1 MNSIKRTPTL
11 FLLLVFCLINAAIA
25 QESYILNYDNVEVK
39 KVTQDIARFAKK
51 TIILDPR
58 VKGRVT
64 IFSNAALDQDQVW
77 QVYLRTMQV
86 NGFSSI
92 TEDGNIV
99 RIIPE
104 NEATRDENIVLNDAE
119 FLTKVFLLENRL
131 VEEVLPMLKPITGRQ
146 SHLSSIPSINSILL
160 VDRKS
165 NVDRIEALLK
175 ELDANDA
182 AKISIIKLE
191 NLSSAEAVRIL
202 EKLKLQ
208 NYPSM
213 NNFIA
218 IPFLPSNA
226 VILSANRIV
235 TKNIEETLNKLDLD
249 AYTDGSVAVIYLK
262 YAKADEVAAIIETVS
277 SNFVTESVSQKPVV
291 TFHAK
296 TNSLIISSEDTHM
309 DLIRNLVAKI
319 DIRRAQVLVE
329 AIIVELSE
337 TAAKNLGV
345 EMIFS
350 GSKDGNI
357 PIGIT
362 RFQNTNSPDLLAITG
377 SAIQS
382 GDNATLSNLATT
394 SLLNTQGLIAA
405 FGNLNKGGDSFL
417 GILSAIVEDKDSN
430 ILSTPSIIAMDNE
443 PAHLVIG
450 QEIPITTGE
459 SLGANNANPFRTTTR
474 QEVGVKLSIT
484 PQINEGNSVIL
495 EIKQEVSA
503 VAGPITGSS
512 DLITNKRTIETT
524 VLVDN
529 NQIIVLGGLIDNDVQ
544 EATQRVPFLSRL
556 PLLGRLFRSKNESVV
571 RRNLTVFL
579 RVKILTDS
587 NSVDQV
593 SLEKYNFLRAEG
605 MLSPQKQEILDLTDK
620 QPKEETEANTT
631 PREPVVAEAKS
642 PQQLRREAR
651 QLRREARQ
659 KRREERQQ

>member
-1 MNSIKRTPTL
+1 MNSIKQTTTL
-11 FLLLVFCLINAAIA
+11 FLLLTLGLVSVAIA

-64 IFSNAALDQDQVW
+64 IFSNAALDQNQVW

-119 FLTKVFLLENRL
+119 FLTKVFVLENRL
-131 VEEVLPMLKPITGRQ
+131 VGEILPMLKPITGRQ
-146 SHLSSIPSINSILL
+146 SHLSGIPSVNSILL

-165 NVDRIEALLK
+165 NVDRIETLLK
-175 ELDANDA
+175 ELDEDDS
-182 AKISIIKLE
+182 AKISIVKLE
-191 NLSSAEAVRIL
+191 NLSSDEAVRIL
-202 EKLKLQ
+202 DKLQRQ

-218 IPFLPSNA
+218 VPFTPSNS
-226 VILSANRIV
+226 VILSANKIV

-249 AYTDGSVAVIYLK
+249 AYTDGSIAVIYLK
-262 YAKADEVAAIIETVS
+262 YAKADEVAAIIETVA
-277 SNFVTESVSQKPVV
+277 SNFAAESDAEKPVI
-291 TFHAK
+291 TFHTK
-296 TNSLIISSEDTHM
+296 TNSLIVSSEDTDM
-309 DLIRNLVAKI
+309 NRIRNLVAKI

-350 GSKDGNI
+350 GSKEGNI

-362 RFQNTNSPDLLAITG
+362 RFPNANNPDLLAITG
-377 SAIQS
+377 SAVQG
-382 GDNATLSNLATT
+382 GDDTTLSALATT
-394 SLLNTQGLIAA
+394 SLLNTQGLIAG
-405 FGNLNKGGDSFL
+405 FGNINKDGDSFL
-417 GILSAIVEDKDSN
+417 GILNAIVDDQDSN

-443 PAHLVIG
+443 SAHLVIG

-459 SLGANNANPFRTTTR
+459 SLGANNANPFRTTMR

-495 EIKQEVSA
+495 GIKQEVSS
-503 VAGPITGSS
+503 VAGPITGAT

-529 NQIIVLGGLIDNDVQ
+529 NQIIVLGGLIDDDVQ
-544 EATQRVPFLSRL
+544 ESTKRVPLLSRI

-579 RVKILTDS
+579 RPKILVDS
-587 NSVDQV
+587 NSVDQI
-593 SLEKYNFLRAEG
+593 SQEKYNYLTAEG
-605 MLSPQKQEILDLTDK
+605 MLNQQKRNILDLTNE
-620 QPKEETEANTT
+620 QPKEG
-631 PREPVVAEAKS
+631 AEASITPGEIVVEEKKY
-642 PQQLRREAR
+642 PAQI
-651 QLRREARQ
+651 RREARQ
-659 KRREERQQ
+659 KRRKARRNRRAEW

>member
-1 MNSIKRTPTL
+1 MNSIKQTTTL
-11 FLLLVFCLINAAIA
+11 FLLLTFSLVSVAVA

-64 IFSNAALDQDQVW
+64 IFSNAALDQNQVW

-119 FLTKVFLLENRL
+119 FLTKVFVLENRL
-131 VEEVLPMLKPITGRQ
+131 VGEILPMLKPITGRQ
-146 SHLSSIPSINSILL
+146 SHLSGIPSVNSILL

-165 NVDRIEALLK
+165 NVDRIETLLK
-175 ELDANDA
+175 ELDEDDS
-182 AKISIIKLE
+182 AKISIVKLE
-191 NLSSAEAVRIL
+191 NLSSDEAVRIL
-202 EKLKLQ
+202 DKLQRQ

-218 IPFLPSNA
+218 VPFTPSNS
-226 VILSANRIV
+226 VILSANKIV

-249 AYTDGSVAVIYLK
+249 AYTDGSIAVIYLK
-262 YAKADEVAAIIETVS
+262 YAKADEVAAIIETVA
-277 SNFVTESVSQKPVV
+277 SNFAAESDAEKPVI
-291 TFHAK
+291 TFHTK
-296 TNSLIISSEDTHM
+296 TNSLIVSSEDTDM
-309 DLIRNLVAKI
+309 NRIRNLVAKI

-350 GSKDGNI
+350 GSKEGNI

-362 RFQNTNSPDLLAITG
+362 RFPNANNPDLLAITG
-377 SAIQS
+377 SAVQG
-382 GDNATLSNLATT
+382 GDDTTLSALATT
-394 SLLNTQGLIAA
+394 SLLNTQGLIAG
-405 FGNLNKGGDSFL
+405 FGNINKDGDSFL
-417 GILSAIVEDKDSN
+417 GILNAIVDDQDSN

-443 PAHLVIG
+443 SAHLVIG

-459 SLGANNANPFRTTTR
+459 SLGANNANPFRTTMR

-495 EIKQEVSA
+495 EIKQEVSS
-503 VAGPITGSS
+503 VAGPITGAT

-529 NQIIVLGGLIDNDVQ
+529 NQIIVLGGLIDDDVQ
-544 EATQRVPFLSRL
+544 ESTKRVPLLSRI

-579 RVKILTDS
+579 RPKILVDS
-587 NSVDQV
+587 NSVDQI
-593 SLEKYNFLRAEG
+593 SQEKYNYLTAEG
-605 MLSPQKQEILDLTDK
+605 MLNQQKRNILDLTNE
-620 QPKEETEANTT
+620 QPKEG
-631 PREPVVAEAKS
+631 AEASITPGEIVVEEKKY
-642 PQQLRREAR
+642 PAQI
-651 QLRREARQ
+651 RREARQ
-659 KRREERQQ
+659 KRRKARRNRRAEW